1 MINNRILHLIN
12 APEDIRVLDI
22 ENIKKMIEDYPY
34 IQSFRALY
42 LIALNKFDS
51 DKYQSELAIT
61 AAYTTDKKKLY
72 QLLNPIH
79 NTSITDLENIKN
91 EVNEDDLLKN
101 IEIENVFRDNID
113 IIKDESEENS
123 ESIFTEEVKIDISEE
138 EKSELDSENISQN
151 IDEHSIE
158 SYKDEELTNWNPMN
172 IHISTSDVLIDQI
185 ANREGDI
192 EILKEQNDD
201 KYNVLEDEN
210 NIETKF
216 PIKTTSKS
224 VENIQDNS
232 SNVSLFINT
241 WTDWLHKQKPKNPQ
255 IEKKEAII
263 DKFIENNPKISTI
276 KENTD
281 YVVKDK
287 GENISHLMTET
298 LAVLYLEQKI
308 YTKAIEAFKILQEKY
323 PEKSKD
329 FKRKIKYIK
338 DLQSGKIQPKDL

>member
-34 IQSFRALY
+34 IQSFRVLY

-79 NTSITDLENIKN
+79 NTSTTDIEN
-91 EVNEDDLLKN
+91 EVNEDDLFKN
-101 IEIENVFRDNID
+101 TKIENVFRDEDD
-113 IIKDESEENS
+113 IIKDEYEENL
-123 ESIFTEEVKIDISEE
+123 ESIFTEDIKIDIFEE
-138 EKSELDSENISQN
+138 EKSELYSENILQN
-151 IDEHSIE
+151 IDENSIE
-158 SYKDEELTNWNPMN
+158 SYKDEELTDWNPMN
-172 IHISTSDVLIDQI
+172 IHISTSDVLIDQV
-185 ANREGDI
+185 ATRERNI
-192 EILKEQNDD
+192 EIVKEQSDD
-201 KYNVLEDEN
+201 KYNVLENEN

-216 PIKTTSKS
+216 PIKITSK
-224 VENIQDNS
+224 NIQNNN

-276 KENTD
+276 KENID
-281 YVVKDK
+281 YVVRDK